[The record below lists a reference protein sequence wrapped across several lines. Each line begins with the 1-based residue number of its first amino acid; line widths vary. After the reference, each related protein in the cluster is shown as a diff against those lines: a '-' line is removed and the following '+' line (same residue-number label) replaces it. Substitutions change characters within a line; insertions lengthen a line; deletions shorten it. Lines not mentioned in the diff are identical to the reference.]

1 MCCEAFEVVSFDL
14 LQGQMGSLTF
24 YVNFSRLLLV
34 LDVWDVVEMLLEMCC
49 ESFRVVRLDLGP
61 LLQGQRGSLTFKVD
75 FFRFLLLL
83 VVLDVHPAYSKRC
96 AASLLEWSDF
106 ICDSPLKLLFL
117 FIICSRGLPFFHI
130 L

>member
-1 MCCEAFEVVSFDL
+1 MCCESFEVVSFDL

-83 VVLDVHPAYSKRC
+83 VVLDVHPAYSK
-96 AASLLEWSDF
+96 
-106 ICDSPLKLLFL
+106 
-117 FIICSRGLPFFHI
+117 
-130 L
+130 